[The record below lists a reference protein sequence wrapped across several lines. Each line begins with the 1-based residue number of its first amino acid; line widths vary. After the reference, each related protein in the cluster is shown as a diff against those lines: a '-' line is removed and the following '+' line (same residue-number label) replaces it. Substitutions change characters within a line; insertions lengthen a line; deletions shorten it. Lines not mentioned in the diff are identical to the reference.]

1 MQQSNPQSNALRR
14 LEDILDEAV
23 AYENKAE
30 QTGVVLLKVMKLDVE
45 PQNIVEFYE
54 LLSKAK
60 EESLRINKPKI
71 SRYISTLDELH
82 KVFILNHLWTTEWNI
97 LSHHIESRNV
107 LNTLDALADFFHAQ
121 DPLVFLEQD
130 FLDKLKTEFQSL
142 SDSIINSSL
151 SNELKRFLTEKIED
165 ILTAIRRYHID
176 GTEGLK
182 KAAQSLVS
190 DLVMTEYKIKDADK
204 KNPVYNKAKGWFLG
218 ILLLLVPTSPYDII
232 GAAPDIYGFWI
243 PKFEELVAGQK
254 KIEQIACETPTIQ
267 GVLEK
272 SADVFDRQ
280 PQKNITGSAELKA
293 LPASKEEDSTKDID
307 NP

>member
-1 MQQSNPQSNALRR
+1 MQQPNPQSNALRR
-14 LEDILDEAV
+14 LEGILDEAV
-23 AYENKAE
+23 AYENKKQPAG
-30 QTGVVLLKVMKLDVE
+30 TVLLKAMKLNQQPE
-45 PQNIVEFYE
+45 NIVGFYE
-54 LLSKAK
+54 LLGKAK

-82 KVFILNHLWTTEWNI
+82 QIFILHHVWTTEWNTF
-97 LSHHIESRNV
+97 SSHIESRGI

-130 FLDKLKTEFQSL
+130 FLNQLKTEFQSL
-142 SDSIINSSL
+142 LESILNSTL
-151 SNELKRFLTEKIED
+151 SNELKRFLIEKIED

-176 GTEGLK
+176 GTEGLA

-204 KNPVYNKAKGWFLG
+204 KNSVYNKAKTWFLG
-218 ILLLLVPTSPYDII
+218 ILVLFVPTSPYDII

-267 GVLEK
+267 GILEK
-272 SADVFDRQ
+272 SANVFDRQ

-293 LPASKEEDSTKDID
+293 LPASKEEDSTEDVD

>member
-1 MQQSNPQSNALRR
+1 MQQTNALRR

-23 AYENKAE
+23 AYENKRE
-30 QTGVVLLKVMKLDVE
+30 QTGVVLLKAMKLDVE
-45 PQNIVEFYE
+45 PQNIIEFYE

-82 KVFILNHLWTTEWNI
+82 KVFILNHLWTTEWI
-97 LSHHIESRNV
+97 TFSSHIESRGV

-121 DPLVFLEQD
+121 DSLVFLEQD
-130 FLDKLKTEFQSL
+130 FLDKLKTDFQSL
-142 SDSIINSSL
+142 SDNILNSTL
-151 SNELKRFLTEKIED
+151 SNELKKFLIKKVED

-190 DLVMTEYKIKDADK
+190 DLVMTEHKIKDTDK
-204 KNPVYNKAKGWFLG
+204 NNSLYNNAKGWFLA
-218 ILLLLVPTSPYDII
+218 ILLYIAPTPYDII
-232 GAAPDIYGFWI
+232 GAVPDIDGYWR
-243 PKFEELVAGQK
+243 PKFEELVAGQQ
-254 KIEQIACETPTIQ
+254 KIEQIARETPTIQ

>member
-1 MQQSNPQSNALRR
+1 MQQPNPQSNALRR
-14 LEDILDEAV
+14 LEGILDEAV
-23 AYENKAE
+23 AYENKKE
-30 QTGVVLLKVMKLDVE
+30 QTGVVLLKAMNLDVE

-97 LSHHIESRNV
+97 LSIHIESRNV
-107 LNTLDALADFFHAQ
+107 LTTLDALADFFHTQ

-142 SDSIINSSL
+142 LESILNSNL
-151 SNELKRFLTEKIED
+151 SNELKRFLIEKVED
-165 ILTAIRRYHID
+165 ILAAIRRYHID
-176 GTEGLK
+176 GTEGLT

-190 DLVMTEYKIKDADK
+190 DLVMTEHNIKDADK
-204 KNPVYNKAKGWFLG
+204 KNPVYNNAKGWFLAF
-218 ILLLLVPTSPYDII
+218 LLYIAPTPYDII
-232 GAAPDIYGFWI
+232 GAVPDIDGYWK

-280 PQKNITGSAELKA
+280 PQKNITGSPELKA
-293 LPASKEEDSTKDID
+293 LPASKEEDSTEDVD

>member
-1 MQQSNPQSNALRR
+1 MQQPKPQSNALRR
-14 LEDILDEAV
+14 LEGILDEAV
-23 AYENKAE
+23 AYENKKE
-30 QTGVVLLKVMKLDVE
+30 QTGVVLLKAMNLDVE

-82 KVFILNHLWTTEWNI
+82 KVFILNHLWTTEWNTF
-97 LSHHIESRNV
+97 SSHIESRNI
-107 LNTLDALADFFHAQ
+107 LNTLDALANYFYEQ

-130 FLDKLKTEFQSL
+130 FLDQLKTEFQSL
-142 SDSIINSSL
+142 SDSILNSNL
-151 SNELKRFLTEKIED
+151 SNELKRFLVEKVED

-176 GTEGLK
+176 GTEGLA

-190 DLVMTEYKIKDADK
+190 DLVMTEHKIKDADK
-204 KNPVYNKAKGWFLG
+204 KNPVYNKAKSWFVA
-218 ILLLLVPTSPYDII
+218 ILLYTVPVI
-232 GAAPDIYGFWI
+232 PDIYSFWI
-243 PKFEELVAGQK
+243 PKFEELVPKFEELVAGQK
-254 KIEQIACETPTIQ
+254 KIEQIAPETLTIQ
-267 GVLEK
+267 GILEK